1 MYGHTLDRMS
11 GAQNQRD
18 PDESETVLRTSSAT
32 AIGWTTTVAGALVAL
47 LIVVQ
52 VPPAAAV
59 AMLGLPVLI
68 ATVGWACYLRPRVL
82 LTGWGLRV
90 VNIVRTHDVPFARVE
105 SIDQRLGVTLTTDA
119 GKRIGVWS
127 LPDAGRRV
135 RRPGMFG
142 QSAEPH
148 VDDDTVV
155 QDARPDAEAGTRAFR
170 RGIVE
175 PHTAP
180 PVQRLLDARALWL
193 QRADGPAGP
202 SEITTRTHPWPMVLC
217 GVALLWALWG
227 LSITATF

>member
-1 MYGHTLDRMS
+1 MI

-18 PDESETVLRTSSAT
+18 PDDSGTVLRTSSAT

-68 ATVGWACYLRPRVL
+68 AAVGWACYLRPRVL

-90 VNIVRTHDVPFARVE
+90 VNIVRTHDVPFVRIE
-105 SIDQRLGVTLTTDA
+105 SIDQRLGVTLTTAA
-119 GKRIGVWS
+119 GKRIGVWA
-127 LPDAGRRV
+127 LPDAGRRA

-148 VDDDTVV
+148 VHDDAVG
-155 QDARPDAEAGTRAFR
+155 QDNRQDEAAVRRGFR

-175 PHTAP
+175 PHIAQ
-180 PVQRLLDARALWL
+180 PVQRLLDARARWL
-193 QRADGPAGP
+193 QSEESPAGP
-202 SEITTRTHPWPMVLC
+202 PQITTRTHPWPLVLC

-227 LSITATF
+227 LSVTATF

>member
-1 MYGHTLDRMS
+1 MI

-18 PDESETVLRTSSAT
+18 PDDSGTVLRTSSAT

-82 LTGWGLRV
+82 LTDWGLRV

-127 LPDAGRRV
+127 LPEAGRRV
-135 RRPGMFG
+135 RGPGMFG
-142 QSAEPH
+142 GSAEPH
-148 VDDDTVV
+148 VHDDAVG
-155 QDARPDAEAGTRAFR
+155 QDARQDADEDIGRQGFR

-175 PHTAP
+175 PHTAQ
-180 PVQRLLDARALWL
+180 PVQRLLDARARWL
-193 QRADGPAGP
+193 HSDDGSAGP
-202 SEITTRTHPWPMVLC
+202 PEATTRTHPWPLVLC
-217 GVALLWALWG
+217 GVALVWALWG
-227 LSITATF
+227 LRVTATF

>member
-1 MYGHTLDRMS
+1 MS

-18 PDESETVLRTSSAT
+18 PDGSETVLRTSSAT
-32 AIGWTTTVAGALVAL
+32 TIGWTTVVAGALVAL

-52 VPPAAAV
+52 VPPGAAV
-59 AMLGLPVLI
+59 AMLGLPLLI

-82 LTGWGLRV
+82 LAGWGLRV
-90 VNIVRTHDVPFARVE
+90 VNIVRTHDVPFARIE
-105 SIDQRLGVTLTTDA
+105 SIDQRLGVTLTTVF
-119 GKRIGVWS
+119 GSRIGVWS

-142 QSAEPH
+142 RAAEPH
-148 VDDDTVV
+148 VPDEAVG
-155 QDARPDAEAGTRAFR
+155 QDAQPEAGRQGFH

-180 PVQRLLDARALWL
+180 PVQQLLDARARWL
-193 QRADGPAGP
+193 QSEDGPAGP
-202 SEITTRTHPWPMVLC
+202 SEITTRTHPWPIVLC

-227 LSITATF
+227 LSVTATF